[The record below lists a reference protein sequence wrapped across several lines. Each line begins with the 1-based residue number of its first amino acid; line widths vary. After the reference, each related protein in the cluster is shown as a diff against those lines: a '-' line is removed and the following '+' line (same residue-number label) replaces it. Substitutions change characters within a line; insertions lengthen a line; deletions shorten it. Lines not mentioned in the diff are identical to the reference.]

1 MQNSSISVQVEKASP
16 ILRKLKITVPASRV
30 SARFETK
37 LKEAQRTANLKG
49 FRKGMVPIAVVKQYY
64 GEDIKHR
71 VFHDL
76 VDESFDEAVRDHQ
89 IRPVGRPT
97 IETAKGNTHHGEDHG
112 HADHGIEEGQDL
124 SFTATVDVIPEIE
137 LKSYSGFTF
146 TREKSELEKGEVE
159 KFIEQARESHA
170 EISPVA
176 RAAKKTDYV
185 DFTFKGGIIDTNGKL
200 ELRKDMEG
208 ARVIEIGGDQLIP
221 GFEDQLVGLSAG
233 GEKTFRL
240 TFPADFPEASLQSK
254 EAEFSV
260 QIKEVKEKKLPEVN
274 DDLAKTLGYDDLK
287 DMRAKFE
294 ERLANNKK
302 AQSERKLRA
311 DLIEELIKKN
321 PFDVPQ
327 SLIQAQAR
335 VNLRDLIENLRQQG
349 FNDQMIA
356 QAVAT
361 EQESL
366 QKRAESQ
373 VRAGLILE
381 AVGKK
386 EGVKVDPS
394 DFDAEYK
401 KIALS
406 TQMKEA
412 DVSDY
417 YEKNRE
423 QKSNLEFRIREEK
436 AISLVLSKSKVK
448 G

>member
-1 MQNSSISVQVEKASP
+1 
-16 ILRKLKITVPASRV
+16 
-30 SARFETK
+30 
-37 LKEAQRTANLKG
+37 
-49 FRKGMVPIAVVKQYY
+49 
-64 GEDIKHR
+64 
-71 VFHDL
+71 
-76 VDESFDEAVRDHQ
+76 
-89 IRPVGRPT
+89 
-97 IETAKGNTHHGEDHG
+97 
-112 HADHGIEEGQDL
+112 
-124 SFTATVDVIPEIE
+124 
-137 LKSYSGFTF
+137 
-146 TREKSELEKGEVE
+146 
-159 KFIEQARESHA
+159 
-170 EISPVA
+170 
-176 RAAKKTDYV
+176 
-185 DFTFKGGIIDTNGKL
+185 
-200 ELRKDMEG
+200 
-208 ARVIEIGGDQLIP
+208 
-221 GFEDQLVGLSAG
+221 
-233 GEKTFRL
+233 
-240 TFPADFPEASLQSK
+240 
-254 EAEFSV
+254 
-260 QIKEVKEKKLPEVN
+260 VKEKKLPEAN
-274 DDLAKTLGYDDLK
+274 DDLAKTLGYEDLK

-294 ERLANNKK
+294 ERLENNKK
-302 AQSERKLRA
+302 AQVDRKLRS

-321 PFDVPQ
+321 PFDVPS

-386 EGVKVDPS
+386 EGVKVEPS
-394 DFDAEYK
+394 DFEAEYK

-436 AISLVLSKSKVK
+436 AIALVLLKSKVK